1 VRSAIAA
8 ERTSNVLCMRI
19 PLGRSTCLFLE
30 LRHRCRHDVVGICP
44 RCYPTEARTRRNR
57 KLALAIA
64 WLDRIRTP
72 DPHIRTLDQVQKI
85 AADAIDQV
93 ADLT

>member
-1 VRSAIAA
+1 MKIR
-8 ERTSNVLCMRI
+8 
-19 PLGRSTCLFLE
+19 LGPRLLVVE
-30 LRHRCRHDVVGICP
+30 LRGRCTHDVIGICP
-44 RCYPTEARTRRNR
+44 RCWPKDARTLRNK

-72 DPHIRTLDQVQKI
+72 DPYVQTLGQAQKM
-85 AADAIDQV
+85 ADDAIQHV

>member
-1 VRSAIAA
+1 
-8 ERTSNVLCMRI
+8 MRI
-19 PLGRSTCLFLE
+19 LLSRSRCLILE
-30 LRHRCRHDVVGICP
+30 LRPRCRHDVIGICP
-44 RCYPTEARTRRNR
+44 RCWPQESRTRRNK

-72 DPHIRTLDQVQKI
+72 DPHVTTLDQ
-85 AADAIDQV
+85 ARRMADDGIQQV

>member
-1 VRSAIAA
+1 MVI
-8 ERTSNVLCMRI
+8 
-19 PLGRSTCLFLE
+19 E
-30 LRHRCRHDVVGICP
+30 LRKRCCHDVVGVCP
-44 RCYPTEARTRRNR
+44 RCWPSESRTRRNR

-72 DPHIRTLDQVQKI
+72 DPYVTDLRQAQKM
-85 AADAIDQV
+85 ADSAIQNI

>member
-1 VRSAIAA
+1 
-8 ERTSNVLCMRI
+8 MRI
-19 PLGRSTCLFLE
+19 LLSRSRCLILE
-30 LRHRCRHDVVGICP
+30 LRPRCRHDVIGICP
-44 RCYPTEARTRRNR
+44 RCWPQESRTRRNK

-72 DPHIRTLDQVQKI
+72 DPHVTTLDQ
-85 AADAIDQV
+85 ARRMADDGIQHV

>member
-1 VRSAIAA
+1 
-8 ERTSNVLCMRI
+8 MRI
-19 PLGRSTCLFLE
+19 RLGWWLLVLE
-30 LRHRCRHDVVGICP
+30 LRGRCRHNVIGICP
-44 RCYPTEARTRRNR
+44 RCYPAESRTLRNK

-72 DPHIRTLDQVQKI
+72 DPHIHNLDQVQRM
-85 AADAIDQV
+85 AADALEHV

>member
-1 VRSAIAA
+1 
-8 ERTSNVLCMRI
+8 MRI
-19 PLGRSTCLFLE
+19 FLGRSRCLVLE
-30 LRHRCRHDVVGICP
+30 LRPRCRHGVVGICP
-44 RCYPTEARTRRNR
+44 RCWPQESRTRRNK

-72 DPHIRTLDQVQKI
+72 DSHIHTLGQTQRMAD
-85 AADAIDQV
+85 DAIRQI